1 MLGGGA
7 PPSPPATPPPPVT
20 PPAPGATPPAFRD
33 LVLQPD
39 GSFAPD
45 FIQHLPDDLKGH
57 AATLG
62 RFPNVVE
69 LTRSYVNAR
78 SKLGERPAPPG
89 EGATPEQVKAWRE
102 LVGVPESPDGYGLK
116 KPEKLPEGV
125 EYNEAMDKEFAAF
138 AHQNNILPNT
148 VNALRE
154 WFYAKTGEGVKAVK
168 EQEEAWYKET
178 IANQEKEIQQAWGDK
193 TDENYAQAMRAART
207 FGLPEGK
214 PADWSPKD
222 VLVALHRASQMLGED
237 KLISTTG
244 GGTGKHPSQIA
255 MEVMDP
261 TNSDR
266 TARAYRGEFGP
277 GEQAAA
283 QEYVNKLL
291 QQAEATPKPGLA

>member
-1 MLGGGA
+1 M
-7 PPSPPATPPPPVT
+7 
-20 PPAPGATPPAFRD
+20 
-33 LVLQPD
+33 QPD

-45 FIQHLPDDLKGH
+45 FINHLPDDLKSH

-62 RFPNVVE
+62 RFPNITE
-69 LTRSYVNAR
+69 LTRSYVHAR
-78 SKLGERPAPPG
+78 TKLGERPALPG

-125 EYNEAMDKEFAAF
+125 EYNEDMDKEFAAF
-138 AHQNNILPNT
+138 AHQNNIPPGT

-154 WFYAKTGEGVKAVK
+154 WFYGKTGEGVKAI
-168 EQEEAWYKET
+168 QEREDAMWKDH
-178 IANQEKEIQQAWGDK
+178 IAKQEKELRDAWGADTEVRFAK
-193 TDENYAQAMRAART
+193 AMQAART

-214 PADWSPKD
+214 PVDWSPKD
-222 VLVALHRASQMLGED
+222 VLMALEKASAMLGED
-237 KLISTTG
+237 KLVTATG
-244 GGTGKHPSQIA
+244 GAGGKHPQQAA

-261 TNSDR
+261 ANPDR

-283 QEYVNKLL
+283 QEYVTKLL
-291 QQAEATPKPGLA
+291 QQAEKTPQQGLA